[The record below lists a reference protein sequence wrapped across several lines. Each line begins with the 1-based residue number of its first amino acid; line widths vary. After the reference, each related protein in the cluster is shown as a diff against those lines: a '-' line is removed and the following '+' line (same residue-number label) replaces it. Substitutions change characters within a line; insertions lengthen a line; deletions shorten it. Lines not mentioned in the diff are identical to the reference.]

1 MGIAVAAYRKYDMS
15 SLCGC
20 GTCDTSDI
28 LDLQDGK
35 LCHVIKFDI
44 DSLRTLQAVADAG
57 TLQAAADQLCLSRSA
72 VSWKLK
78 RLQERTGCNLLRKEG
93 RRLRLTDDGRE
104 LLAYGRQI
112 LDAHDAAVRRF
123 LPIDTTGT
131 VRVGATEGACTTP
144 LLDTVAPW
152 FRRHGPDVDLRISI
166 DQPVTID
173 EWLTDG
179 RIDLAVTLALEHDI
193 AADDVVLSIDN
204 LVWAH
209 SAGIDVRELES
220 IPLITW
226 GPRCLFAPLATRS
239 LSEAGIDHRVC
250 FELPTSAAVL
260 TALTSGAGVA
270 LINEGLL
277 AGSNIATTNAPQLPA
292 LPRVAY
298 LLRQNPA
305 TVDEPLQR
313 AVADHIR
320 ASFRPQQ
327 LAGVIAS

>member
-1 MGIAVAAYRKYDMS
+1 M
-15 SLCGC
+15 
-20 GTCDTSDI
+20 
-28 LDLQDGK
+28 
-35 LCHVIKFDI
+35 KFDI
-44 DSLRTLQAVADAG
+44 DSLRTLRAVVDAG
-57 TLQAAADQLCLSRSA
+57 TLQAAADRLCLSRSA

-93 RRLRLTDDGRE
+93 RQLRLTDDGRE

-131 VRVGATEGACTTP
+131 VRVGATEGACSTP

-152 FRRHGPDVDLRISI
+152 FRRHGPEVELRVSI
-166 DQPVTID
+166 EQPATID

-179 RIDLAVTLALEHDI
+179 RIDLAVTLALEDDVGT
-193 AADDVVLSIDN
+193 DDVVLSTDD
-204 LVWAH
+204 LVWGH
-209 SAGIDVRELES
+209 SAGIDVRELGS

-226 GPRCLFAPLATRS
+226 GPRCLFAPLATRA
-239 LSEAGIDHRVC
+239 LSTAGIEHRVC
-250 FELPTSAAVL
+250 FELPSSAAVL
-260 TALTSGAGVA
+260 TALATGAGVS
-270 LINEGLL
+270 LVNQGLVTGT
-277 AGSNIATTNAPQLPA
+277 AIATTGPPRLPS

-298 LLRQNPA
+298 VLRQNPA

-313 AVADHIR
+313 VVADHIL

-327 LAGVIAS
+327 LRGAVTS